1 MVSFKPFRTD
11 AMVGDSVSVDY
22 GPLTIR
28 ATIVSDNETSPAEF
42 DCYSESE
49 LKAFNRGDW
58 CYVGVMLSIHLDGIT
73 LDKCA
78 ASLWGIDSHG
88 DSGPY
93 LTEIANDLLVDA
105 LVVADNLIATM
116 RNKFAA

>member
-1 MVSFKPFRTD
+1 MTIFKPFRTD

-58 CYVGVMLSIHLDGIT
+58 CYVGMVLSVHLDGIT

-88 DSGPY
+88 DSGSY
-93 LTEIANDLLVDA
+93 LTENANDLLADA
-105 LVVADNLIATM
+105 LVVADTLASTM